1 MDDFKYIPGVSTLKL
16 DDALCVGCGDCETVC
31 PHGVLVVRE
40 RKAIVVGRD
49 ACMECGACMTNC
61 PAGAISLNPGV
72 GCAAYILLGWLGLE
86 DKVKA
91 CS

>member
-49 ACMECGACMTNC
+49 ACMECGAC
-61 PAGAISLNPGV
+61 
-72 GCAAYILLGWLGLE
+72 
-86 DKVKA
+86 
-91 CS
+91 